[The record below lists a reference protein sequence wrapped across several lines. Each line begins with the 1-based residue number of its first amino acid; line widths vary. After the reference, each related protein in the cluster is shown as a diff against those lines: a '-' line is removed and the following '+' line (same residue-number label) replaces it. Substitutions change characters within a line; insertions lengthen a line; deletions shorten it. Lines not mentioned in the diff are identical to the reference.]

1 MTVKKM
7 LLILSVCLV
16 GAGLAAGFARHA
28 QSTPQ
33 YALGQLARALAARDY
48 EKVGQYVDIKGLV
61 TKAYDESTYI
71 LSRDVEKLNQEYPQ
85 DWFFYHDT
93 AFMKDYIA
101 KRRDRDLAFIQRALE
116 LDLDAEARPQT
127 AADGQPQWV
136 ADEAK
141 KFQQDYTAE
150 LISVQEQEGKA
161 LASVK
166 ITGADTDYGRL
177 VPEFILKLEME
188 KENGQWRVMR
198 VANVEE
204 VFGPIVKGIED
215 YWDLQGWPVR
225 EEMRK
230 KK

>member
-1 MTVKKM
+1 
-7 LLILSVCLV
+7 
-16 GAGLAAGFARHA
+16 
-28 QSTPQ
+28 
-33 YALGQLARALAARDY
+33 
-48 EKVGQYVDIKGLV
+48 
-61 TKAYDESTYI
+61 
-71 LSRDVEKLNQEYPQ
+71 
-85 DWFFYHDT
+85 
-93 AFMKDYIA
+93 MKDYIA

-161 LASVK
+161 VASVK